1 MLSHQAIIDEFFK
14 RLKSVI
20 CKKYTNT
27 DCKDREYTNSTDISI
42 IWLYWRLC
50 CRLYCRLYW
59 RLFCRLY
66 CRLLFVMQYFF
77 FLFFHKCS
85 KVMTLGDTSRMFLS
99 CYCLFSLL
107 LSFLFNTKST
117 RMFRYFLSQNRL
129 GLLIRGHLYSTSVV
143 IFTLN
148 GGMDDTHY
156 VTNLP

>member
-1 MLSHQAIIDEFFK
+1 MTSFWSLILFLLLLSHQAIIDEFFK

-27 DCKDREYTNSTDISI
+27 DGKDREYTNSTDISI

-50 CRLYCRLYW
+50 CRLYCRL
-59 RLFCRLY
+59 
-66 CRLLFVMQYFF
+66 LFVMQYLF

-85 KVMTLGDTSRMFLS
+85 KFMTFGDKSRMFLS

-143 IFTLN
+143 IVTLN